1 MHSFTGQK
9 YFHST
14 VVNESVMGIVNPFDF
29 FKYFLFLL
37 TVGILMAFS
46 IMIIGIWRYMKM
58 SEKPSQTKDI
68 FMFIDELIN
77 HESSSLAKNAAAF
90 LRKGSPF
97 PVRQFFY

>member
-1 MHSFTGQK
+1 
-9 YFHST
+9 
-14 VVNESVMGIVNPFDF
+14 MGIVNPFDF

-37 TVGILMAFS
+37 TVGSLMAFS
-46 IMIIGIWRYMKM
+46 IMIIGIWRHMKM

-90 LRKGSPF
+90 FKKRFSF
-97 PVRQFFY
+97 SISAIFY